1 MLIAKIFKTMAR
13 KLPEPNNASLA
24 DIAFM
29 LLIFFLVTT
38 TMNIDTGIPRRLPP
52 PTPPDTEKPPPIK
65 LRNVFEVFINSHNQV
80 MVEGEILMN
89 MKLLKGKVKD
99 FFVNPRNDENLSEKK
114 STEIEFFGT
123 VRVSKGVVSLQNDRS
138 TEYGKYI
145 EVQNEIVAAVNELRN
160 ELARGK
166 WGIDFNKLSKEKK
179 DAVAEY
185 YKLAVSEAQPRDIGN

>member
-1 MLIAKIFKTMAR
+1 MAR

-38 TMNIDTGIPRRLPP
+38 TMDIDTGIPRKLPP
-52 PTPPDTEKPPPIK
+52 PTPEDAEPPPPIR
-65 LRNVFEVFINSHNQV
+65 LRNVFEVYINSLNQV
-80 MVEGEILMN
+80 MVEGEVLTNTSILKN
-89 MKLLKGKVKD
+89 KVKE

-114 STEIEFFGT
+114 PQEIEYFGE
-123 VRVSKGVVSLQNDRS
+123 VMVSKGVVSLQNDRS

-145 EVQNEIVAAVNELRN
+145 EIQNEIVAAVNELRD
-160 ELARGK
+160 ELSRTK
-166 WGIDFNKLSKEKK
+166 WGVNFDQLPEEKQ

-185 YKLAVSEAQPRDIGN
+185 YKLAVSEAEPRAIGE